1 MISLVTATAC
11 SYTPG
16 VKYLGVSKPVAT
28 PDYGAIAQV
37 AALSGH
43 NLDEEWVSRFE
54 AQAPREKKAKFG
66 LGYGKSAIPDYGAF
80 AMAAAM
86 SGLAVAA
93 TGDSSILGM
102 IDPLHPVQAAQD
114 VMGSDR
120 VAAMK
125 EAMATA
131 KSATPNYSAIA
142 AASVAS
148 A

>member
-28 PDYGAIAQV
+28 PDYGAIAQAA
-37 AALSGH
+37 AALSRH
-43 NLDEEWVSRFE
+43 DLDEEWVSRFE

-86 SGLAVAA
+86 R
-93 TGDSSILGM
+93 LG
-102 IDPLHPVQAAQD
+102 
-114 VMGSDR
+114 
-120 VAAMK
+120 
-125 EAMATA
+125 
-131 KSATPNYSAIA
+131 
-142 AASVAS
+142 
-148 A
+148 